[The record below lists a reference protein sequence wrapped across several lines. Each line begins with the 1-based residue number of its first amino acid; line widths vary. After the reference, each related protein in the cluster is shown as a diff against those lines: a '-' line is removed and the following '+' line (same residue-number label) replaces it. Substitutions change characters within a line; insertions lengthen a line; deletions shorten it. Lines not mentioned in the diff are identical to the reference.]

1 MFSLRRLKLGFLN
14 SYIAFFIGLGK
25 RPEGLYGVL
34 PEERKPLETT
44 EAIRHR
50 IYSRIFGIMW
60 VSEFIFIVVI
70 SKHFLCSLLSSI
82 I

>member
-1 MFSLRRLKLGFLN
+1 MFFLN
-14 SYIAFFIGLGK
+14 SYVAFFIRLGK
-25 RPEGLYGVL
+25 TPEGLRGVL
-34 PEERKPLETT
+34 RQERKPLETA

-70 SKHFLCSLLSSI
+70 SRHFLCSLLSSI